1 MTEERAPMTH
11 DEALE
16 LAGLYAMDAL
26 TPSEK
31 AAVDSHMAACA
42 EDHSE
47 FAQLS
52 GVAPAL
58 ATMTEPLDAPP
69 ELKARVM
76 AAVATAAADDKMAA
90 ADDEMAAA
98 DDKMSAAPALGKL
111 PGRYS
116 TSGGRVK
123 PLPPATPAPVVEAPS
138 RAGWRLPV
146 WTGWAAAAVAV
157 LVLAVVGVYA
167 LGLQSQV
174 NEANQR
180 AALLSDAIAAYSAP
194 GSQTAVLEDPSSDAS
209 GFAAVTAD
217 GTAYVVMAGLP
228 PAPAGQT
235 YQGWYI
241 VNGAPV
247 SAGLVTVGPDGL
259 MLMTDSQPAPGTSA
273 VAFTVEPAGGSD
285 QPTTQPFVVGD
296 LSA

>member
-1 MTEERAPMTH
+1 MTVEAMSHE
-11 DEALE
+11 DALE

-26 TPSEK
+26 TPEEK
-31 AAVDSHMAACA
+31 AAVDAHLAACS

-47 FAQLS
+47 FAALG

-58 ATMTEPLDAPP
+58 ASTAEPLDAPA
-69 ELKARVM
+69 ELKGRVM
-76 AAVATAAADDKMAA
+76 AAVAAAAADDKMAA
-90 ADDEMAAA
+90 AV
-98 DDKMSAAPALGKL
+98 APAKM

-116 TSGGRVK
+116 TTPGRVMPTDK
-123 PLPPATPAPVVEAPS
+123 LAAPPAKPASAVEAPP
-138 RAGWRLPV
+138 RAAWRLPV

-157 LVLAVVGVYA
+157 LVLAVVGVWA

-174 NEANQR
+174 NDANQR
-180 AALLSDAIAAYSAP
+180 AALLSGAIEAYSDP
-194 GSQTAVLEDPSSDAS
+194 GSQTARLDDPNSTAT
-209 GFAAVTAD
+209 GFAAVTPD

-228 PAPAGQT
+228 PAPSGKT

-259 MLMTDSQPAPGTSA
+259 MLMTDSQPAPGTTA
-273 VAFTVEPAGGSD
+273 VAFTVEPTGGSS
-285 QPTTQPFVVGD
+285 QPTSDPFVVGE
-296 LSA
+296 LQSA